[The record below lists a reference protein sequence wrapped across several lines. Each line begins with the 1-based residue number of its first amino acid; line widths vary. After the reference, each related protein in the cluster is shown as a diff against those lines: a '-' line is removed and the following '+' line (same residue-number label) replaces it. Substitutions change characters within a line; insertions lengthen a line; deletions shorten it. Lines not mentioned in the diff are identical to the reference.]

1 MTTLKN
7 KTPIYLSKNRGLLLN
22 MFCQFYGEVGI
33 HLPEPLF
40 CLGVELIGKQL
51 FNVTKSA
58 YVHLANFIGLLV
70 GAGFQLNYKLI
81 VHFKDRNQVTGTV
94 YAFDDSHA
102 GYGDPC
108 FRRDGIVRFGLY

>member
-1 MTTLKN
+1 
-7 KTPIYLSKNRGLLLN
+7 
-22 MFCQFYGEVGI
+22 MFCQFYGKVGI

-51 FNVTKSA
+51 FNVAQAA
-58 YVHLANFIGLLV
+58 YIHLANLIGLLV
-70 GAGFQLNYKLI
+70 GAGFQLNNKLI

-102 GYGDPC
+102 GCGDPC
-108 FRRDGIVRFGLY
+108 SRKIGTQG